1 MVDKTLSYL
10 DYLKLLDL
18 FKQYSLTPY
27 SEELISTL
35 RPLGSPEE
43 IKLRQDSIQAVI
55 EVIKWDGNIPLSSIP
70 DVRSVLKRAFIK
82 DSILEASDFLLIS
95 SFLRACDDIAR
106 FLRKAHVKEPF
117 VEALLERIKP
127 FSHIFLKISKTINAD
142 GFIEDTATY
151 ELSKIRADL
160 FIFRER
166 IKRQLERIIEG
177 GAVSPVVQDS
187 YIAIRNGRYVV
198 PLKPNFNQY
207 LQGIVHDYSHTLK
220 TSFVEPVECVELN
233 NSINMLEN
241 EEEEEEKKIL
251 GDLTDYIRS
260 YVGEIKIDLEA
271 IAELDLYQSL
281 ALFSIK
287 FDCTRP
293 EIGADDS
300 IDVRRAVN
308 PFIAMSKKAQTV
320 PIDICMEPTKKAMV
334 ISGPNAGGKTA
345 ALKTIGLLSLM
356 AQAGLFVPASGI
368 PRIPVF
374 TKVFAVIGDEQDI
387 SMELS
392 SFTAHMMSIKEIYE
406 HAQGGELIL
415 IDEIGGST
423 EPQEASALSMA
434 VMDAFVEKACRVI
447 VTTHLNL
454 LKAYGYSKPFAINAA
469 TAFDTKSMKP
479 LYALTYGIAGY
490 SNAITVAKNISVPE
504 QIIEKSHEYLGT
516 QELMLNELVSALEN
530 AKRKTDEELQELRKT
545 KEDVK
550 NRLALVKNRK
560 DEVLKKF
567 EEKCNTRLL
576 ELETELEEVK
586 KEIAKNE
593 KASIKISKE
602 KLARLRANFVKDPAK
617 TQENIKVGDY
627 VFVRSI
633 GGSGHV
639 VDIDKGG
646 DVYEVLVGNLR
657 TKISKTYIS
666 KTSKPRDV
674 KPARTEAVVVDAEPV
689 ETAQL
694 NLIGLRV
701 EEALRELDKFMDKAL
716 MQGMPQVRILHGIGT
731 GRLMSAIKD
740 HLLEAKH
747 IKKVERDERNAGV
760 TVVELL

>member
-1 MVDKTLSYL
+1 MVDKTLLYL
-10 DYLKLLDL
+10 DYLKTLDL

-27 SEELISTL
+27 CEELISSL
-35 RPLGSPEE
+35 RPLESVEE
-43 IKLRQDSIQAVI
+43 IRFRQDCIQAVV
-55 EVIKWDGNIPLSSIP
+55 EVVKWDGSIPLSGIP
-70 DVRSVLKRAFIK
+70 DIRDALKRASIK
-82 DSILEASDFLLIS
+82 GSILEASQFLLIS
-95 SFLRACDDIAR
+95 SFLRACDDVGR
-106 FLRKAHVKEPF
+106 FLKKAHVKEPF
-117 VEALLERIKP
+117 VESILERIKP
-127 FSHIFLKISKTINAD
+127 FSHIFLKISKTINSD
-142 GFIEDTATY
+142 GFIEDTASY

-160 FIFRER
+160 FVFRER
-166 IKRQLERIIEG
+166 IKKQLERILEG
-177 GAVSPVVQDS
+177 SSASPVVQDS
-187 YIAIRNGRYVV
+187 YIAIRNGRYVI

-233 NSINMLEN
+233 NSINMLEK
-241 EEEEEEKKIL
+241 EEQEEEKKIL
-251 GDLTDYIRS
+251 AELTEYVRNYADEIRT
-260 YVGEIKIDLEA
+260 DLEA
-271 IAELDLYQSL
+271 VAELDLHQSL

-293 EIGADDS
+293 EVGTDES
-300 IDVRRAVN
+300 IDVRMAVN
-308 PFIAMSKKAQTV
+308 PFIAISKKARAV
-320 PIDICMEPTKKAMV
+320 PINIFMEPNKKAMV

-356 AQAGLFVPASGI
+356 AQAGLFVPASGT

-374 TKVFAVIGDEQDI
+374 TKVYAVIGDEQDI
-387 SMELS
+387 TMELS
-392 SFTAHMMSIKEIYE
+392 SFTAHMTAIKEIYE
-406 HAQGGELIL
+406 RARGEELIL

-434 VMDAFVEKACRVI
+434 IIDAFVEKGCRVV

-469 TAFDTKSMKP
+469 TAFDTKSMRP
-479 LYALTYGIAGY
+479 LYTLTYGIAGY
-490 SNAITVAKNISVPE
+490 SNAITVAENLNVPAE
-504 QIIEKSHEYLGT
+504 IVQKSHEYLGT
-516 QELMLNELVSALEN
+516 QELMLNELVSTLEN
-530 AKRKTDEELQELRKT
+530 LKRKADEETRELRKT

-567 EEKCNTRLL
+567 EEKCDARLL
-576 ELETELEEVK
+576 ELERELEEVK

-593 KASIKISKE
+593 KASIKRGKE
-602 KLARLRANFVKDPAK
+602 RLAKLRAGFAKGSKK
-617 TQENIKVGDY
+617 TQENIEIGDY
-627 VFVRSI
+627 VFVRSM

-646 DVYEVLVGNLR
+646 EVYEVLVGNLR
-657 TKISKTYIS
+657 TKVSKAYVS

-674 KPARTEAVVVDAEPV
+674 KPVRAEGVVVEAEPV
-689 ETAQL
+689 EAPQL
-694 NLIGLRV
+694 NLMGLRV
-701 EEALRELDKFMDKAL
+701 EEALKELDKFIDRAL

-731 GRLMSAIKD
+731 GRLMSAVKD
-740 HLLEAKH
+740 HLLEARY

-760 TVVELL
+760 TVVEFA